1 MVIHGSV
8 MLQCPSL
15 QTNLQQL
22 PPAGPLVVMTGITAD
37 AETAT
42 VIGRDNATTP
52 VESVTL
58 TVNDPELVTLM
69 ERVVCP
75 PGVQK

>member
-1 MVIHGSV
+1 M
-8 MLQCPSL
+8 
-15 QTNLQQL
+15 
-22 PPAGPLVVMTGITAD
+22 VMTGITAD

>member
-1 MVIHGSV
+1 
-8 MLQCPSL
+8 
-15 QTNLQQL
+15 
-22 PPAGPLVVMTGITAD
+22 MTGTTAA
-37 AETAT
+37 AETAM
-42 VIGRDNATTP
+42 VIGRDKATTP

-58 TVNDPELVTLM
+58 TVKDPELFTVI